1 MPAQLT
7 SEVVGVKDTIKQLRQ
22 LDPELRKQFNR
33 DIKAALAPVIS
44 KVKASYP
51 RMPLSGMVN
60 EWTPNLEAG
69 YTIFPWTISKVK
81 SGLTVKTSPR
91 KNKNAVVYISQA
103 NPGAVLFETVGL
115 GNELGRNIRTV
126 SPRLLW
132 PIVDEMTPAIIKG
145 VDEIVVLA
153 ERTVQGKV
161 R

>member
-81 SGLTVKTSPR
+81 SGLTVKTSTR